1 MRVAQKPPLEDNP
14 RITEAV
20 ARVEAELGE
29 EGRVVL
35 RYSGTESLCRV
46 MVEAPDRATVDRLV
60 DEMVD
65 VVREELGA

>member
-1 MRVAQKPPLEDNP
+1 MLHRVFQELP

-20 ARVEAELGE
+20 HRAEAELGE

-35 RYSGTESLCRV
+35 RYSGTEALCRV

-60 DEMVD
+60 DEMVG